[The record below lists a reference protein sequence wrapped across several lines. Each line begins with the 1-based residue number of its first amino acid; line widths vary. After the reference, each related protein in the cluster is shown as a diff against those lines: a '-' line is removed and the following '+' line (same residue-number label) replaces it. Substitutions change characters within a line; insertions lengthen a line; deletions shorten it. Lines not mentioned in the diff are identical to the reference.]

1 MGQTKISIIKIGITV
16 TLALTILLLGMNY
29 LKGKTFLSTD
39 NIYYVIY
46 ERIDGLERGNPVQI
60 NGFKIGQVK
69 EIEFTAD
76 GTNRL
81 LVSLGVKKKY
91 KIHKTAQARLASSDI
106 MGSKAIQILQGEST
120 ENHQSYDTLASDIE
134 NDLMEEVN
142 MQILPIKSKAE
153 SLMLSFDSL
162 LVAVNAVFNQN
173 TRDNLSKSFASIQA
187 TINNLERTTLRVDNL
202 VATEQKR
209 LDAIVENI
217 LSISDNLKNNNQQ
230 ITHILSNFDAISDSI
245 AQSDIRSTINNA
257 NNVLATVNGI
267 MSKIERGEGTL
278 GMLVKNDTLY
288 TNLQNVTY
296 NVNRLVRDLNDNPKR
311 YINFSAFDLGRTVYI
326 VREEDKPYLRKEK
339 KKSEKQLKDE

>member
-245 AQSDIRSTINNA
+245 AKSDIRSTINNA